1 MADRSGADL
10 PAPWPTAVTAAARSR
25 LGDLPD
31 ALDRA
36 VAGTDLGMDRRPA
49 WWRVVGGLQW
59 LVTLAAL
66 VGLGWLALGYALR
79 ALGLPALDYPRVGE
93 SPLPTVL
100 LLGGLLAG
108 LLVAALTRPVVRWAA
123 RRARHRAEQR
133 LTSSVGTVGE
143 EYVLVPVRAVLTR
156 YAQAREALRDAAR
169 R

>member
-1 MADRSGADL
+1 M
-10 PAPWPTAVTAAARSR
+10 TAAARSR

-59 LVTLAAL
+59 LVTLAA
-66 VGLGWLALGYALR
+66 VAGLGWLALGYGLR
-79 ALGLPALDYPRVGE
+79 ALGLPALEYPRVGE
-93 SPLPTVL
+93 APLPTVL

-108 LLVAALTRPVVRWAA
+108 LLVAALTRPVIRWAA
-123 RRARHRAEQR
+123 RRARHRAEKR
-133 LTSSVGTVGE
+133 LMVSVRNVGE
-143 EYVLVPVRAVLTR
+143 EYVLVPVRAVLSR
-156 YAQAREALRDAAR
+156 YGRAREALQDAAR